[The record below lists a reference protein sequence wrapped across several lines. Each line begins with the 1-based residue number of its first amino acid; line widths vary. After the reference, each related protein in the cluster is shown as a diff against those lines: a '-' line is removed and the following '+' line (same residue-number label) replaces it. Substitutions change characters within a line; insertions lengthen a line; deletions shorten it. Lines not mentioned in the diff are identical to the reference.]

1 MRYLRLV
8 VLAIAV
14 FVGAGVAGYG
24 RVLTSSAL
32 VVAAATLALGVAG
45 QSVIGPLIGG
55 LVLVFDPAFNV
66 GNHIEWETGEGV
78 IRSITLRVTR
88 VETPNGEL
96 VTVPNTVLT
105 SRAIR
110 RPYGGQRYRV
120 VGQVGLSYADDLD
133 EAVRHLESVAME
145 LDAVLAVPPPRA
157 LVSDLGGDEVVAD
170 VHYWVADPQEGEVQA
185 VRSSYVRARRRAS
198 KAKELPSVRRRSG
211 SCRGASRS
219 TDGRSRSLRR
229 REPAAHRTESAM
241 NGGRRGLPGRS
252 RTGSPA
258 CLLHPATSRATA
270 VRGPAA
276 HFRA

>member
-1 MRYLRLV
+1 M
-8 VLAIAV
+8 
-14 FVGAGVAGYG
+14 
-24 RVLTSSAL
+24 
-32 VVAAATLALGVAG
+32 VAAATLALGVAG

-88 VETPNGEL
+88 GETPNGEL

-133 EAVRHLESVAME
+133 EAVRYLESVATE

-157 LVSDLGGDEVVAD
+157 LVSDLGGDEVVVD
-170 VHYWVADPQEGEVQA
+170 VHYWVVDPQEEEVQA
-185 VRSSYVRARRRAS
+185 VRSSYVRAA
-198 KAKELPSVRRRSG
+198 KARL
-211 SCRGASRS
+211 
-219 TDGRSRSLRR
+219 
-229 REPAAHRTESAM
+229 ESE
-241 NGGRRGLPGRS
+241 GI
-252 RTGSPA
+252 TISPA
-258 CLLHPATSRATA
+258 SHRELQGRLEVDGWTEP
-270 VRGPAA
+270 
-276 HFRA
+276 

>member
-1 MRYLRLV
+1 M
-8 VLAIAV
+8 

-24 RVLTSSAL
+24 RFLTSSAL

-110 RPYGGQRYRV
+110 RSYGGQRYRV
-120 VGQVGLSYADDLD
+120 VEQVGLSYADDLD
-133 EAVRHLESVAME
+133 EAVRYLESVATE

-157 LVSDLGGDEVVAD
+157 LVSDLGGDEVVVD
-170 VHYWVADPQEGEVQA
+170 VHYWVADPRRGSPGRQVELRPGGEGAPRKRRNYHQSGVAPGAAGAPRGRRMDGA
-185 VRSSYVRARRRAS
+185 VAS
-198 KAKELPSVRRRSG
+198 G
-211 SCRGASRS
+211 GAS
-219 TDGRSRSLRR
+219 LRL
-229 REPAAHRTESAM
+229 T
-241 NGGRRGLPGRS
+241 
-252 RTGSPA
+252 
-258 CLLHPATSRATA
+258 
-270 VRGPAA
+270 VRNP
-276 HFRA
+276 R